1 MNGTPS
7 ASPSRG
13 LISTPMPSG
22 SARPPR
28 QPPSTHSTSDA
39 TAPIR
44 PTPCWPDGSAEAL
57 IRLWNAGLSAG
68 QVARRLGKTARAIES
83 KLRKLRTAGHRLETR
98 RPRVPR
104 RNGSAPRKCLYCGET
119 FASTHAGNRL
129 CPTCLEE
136 GPFTSA
142 IA

>member
-7 ASPSRG
+7 ASPYSVPTHTSPAIG
-13 LISTPMPSG
+13 PAPG
-22 SARPPR
+22 HAPDDPP
-28 QPPSTHSTSDA
+28 
-39 TAPIR
+39 PIR
-44 PTPCWPDGSAEAL
+44 PTACWPEGSAEAL
-57 IRLWNAGLSAG
+57 IRLWNGGLSAS
-68 QVARRLGKTARAIES
+68 QVARRLGKTVRAVES

-98 RPRVPR
+98 RPATPR
-104 RNGSAPRKCLYCGET
+104 RAGSAPRKCLYCGEI
-119 FASTHAGNRL
+119 FASTHVGNRL